1 MKRTGLVLGLAAT
14 VAAAFGAPPP
24 TVPDA
29 RALDRM
35 AARLAP
41 TPMRVDVSHLNSGD
55 RRALGKLVDASRIV
69 NDVFLDQI
77 WSGNRAL
84 AAKLRADPSPLGRA
98 RWHYFWMNKSPWS
111 EIDGFTP
118 FLPDVPPTKPAGANF
133 YPEDM
138 TKQEF
143 EIWVKALPPSDQ
155 EQAKGFYTVI
165 RRDASRRLTIVP
177 YSREYRADLERA
189 AALLRE
195 AAAATE
201 NATLRRFL
209 TTRAA
214 ALLSNDY
221 YESDIAWM
229 DLDAPIDVTIGPYE
243 TYNDGL
249 FGYKAAFESYVT
261 IRDDAQTGKLAF
273 YSKHLQDV
281 EDHLPEDPKYRVA
294 KLGAASPIRVVNEL
308 FAAGDGNHGIATA
321 AYNLPNDDRVIQQK
335 GSKRILLRNI
345 QQAKF
350 EKTLVPISKIVL
362 APADRKDVD
371 FDMFFTWIMAHE
383 LTHGLGPHQIHV
395 GGRETSPRF
404 ELKDLY
410 SAIEEAKADVTGMVA
425 LQRMMDTKAI
435 PAGPGE
441 ERKLYTTVLASAF
454 RTLHFGLQDAHARG
468 QAMQV
473 NYLLDKGGYVARPDG
488 TFAVDF
494 GKIRQAVSALDHDL
508 LTLEATGDYD
518 GAKKMMT
525 ELAVL
530 RPEVK
535 KTVDR
540 LAAIPTDIEP
550 IYTSAEALSANPG
563 APRKRPGGPEKP
575 APSPSR

>member
-1 MKRTGLVLGLAAT
+1 MRTLVPGLALAI
-14 VAAAFGAPPP
+14 VAAASSAATSGSAAP
-24 TVPDA
+24 TALPDA
-29 RALDRM
+29 AQLAKM

-41 TPMRVDVSHLNSGD
+41 TPLPVDITRLSAGD
-55 RRALGKLVDASRIV
+55 RRALAKLVEASRVV
-69 NDVFLDQI
+69 NDIFLEQL

-84 AAKLRADPSPLGRA
+84 SAKLQADRSTLGRA
-98 RWHYFWMNKSPWS
+98 RWHYFWMNKGPWS
-111 EIDGFTP
+111 EIDGYTA
-118 FLPDVPPTKPAGANF
+118 FLPGVPATKPPGANF

-138 TKQEF
+138 TKEEF
-143 EIWVKALPPSDQ
+143 ESWVRGLPAAQQD
-155 EQAKGFYTVI
+155 EAKGFYTVI
-165 RRDASRRLTIVP
+165 RRDASRKLTIVP
-177 YSREYRADLERA
+177 YSREYRKDLERA

-195 AAAATE
+195 AADETD
-201 NATLRRFL
+201 NATLKRFL
-209 TTRAA
+209 TARAA
-214 ALLSNDY
+214 AFLSNDY
-221 YESDIAWM
+221 FDSDVAWM
-229 DLDAPIDVTIGPYE
+229 DLDAPIDLTIGPYE
-243 TYNDGL
+243 TYNDGF

-261 IRDDAQTGKLAF
+261 IRDDAETKKLAF
-273 YSKHLQDV
+273 YSEHLQDV

-345 QQAKF
+345 QRAKF

-362 APADRKDVD
+362 SPADRKDVD
-371 FDMFFTWIMAHE
+371 FGMFFTWIMAHE
-383 LTHGLGPHQIHV
+383 LTHGLGPHQIV
-395 GGRETSPRF
+395 VAGRETNPRL

-435 PAGPGE
+435 PAGPAE
-441 ERKLYTTVLASAF
+441 EHKLYTTVLASAF

-494 GKIRQAVSALDHDL
+494 AKIQGAVADLDHDL
-508 LTLEATGDYD
+508 LT
-518 GAKKMMT
+518 
-525 ELAVL
+525 
-530 RPEVK
+530 
-535 KTVDR
+535 
-540 LAAIPTDIEP
+540 
-550 IYTSAEALSANPG
+550 
-563 APRKRPGGPEKP
+563 
-575 APSPSR
+575 

>member
-1 MKRTGLVLGLAAT
+1 MKKTALVLGLA
-14 VAAAFGAPPP
+14 VAAGAAFAAAPPP
-24 TVPDA
+24 VPDA
-29 RALDRM
+29 AALDRM
-35 AARLAP
+35 AARLTP
-41 TPMRVDVSHLNSGD
+41 TPMRVDLSHLSAGD
-55 RRALGKLVDASRIV
+55 RRALPRLVDASRIV
-69 NDVFLDQI
+69 NDIFLGQL

-84 AAKLRADPSPLGRA
+84 AAKLRADGSALGRA
-98 RWHYFWMNKSPWS
+98 RYHYFWMNKGPWS
-111 EIDGFTP
+111 EIDGYTA
-118 FLPDVPPTKPAGANF
+118 FLPGVPPTKPAGANF

-138 TKQEF
+138 TKGEF
-143 EIWVKALPPSDQ
+143 ESWLKALSPADQ

-165 RRDASRRLTIVP
+165 RRDASRGLTVIP
-177 YSREYRADLERA
+177 YGREYREDLERA
-189 AALLRE
+189 AGLLRE

-209 TTRAA
+209 TARAA
-214 ALLSNDY
+214 AFLSNDY

-249 FGYKAAFESYVT
+249 FGYKAAFEAYVT
-261 IRDDAQTGKLAF
+261 IRDEQETAKLAF
-273 YSKHLQDV
+273 FSKHLQDV

-350 EKTLVPISKIVL
+350 QKTLLPISMVVL

-371 FDMFFTWIMAHE
+371 FDMFFTWILAHE
-383 LTHGLGPHQIHV
+383 LTHGLGPHQIDV
-395 GGRETSPRF
+395 DGRRTNPRL

-435 PAGPGE
+435 PGGAGE

-468 QAMQV
+468 QAMQT

-494 GKIRQAVSALDHDL
+494 GKIKQAVSDLDHVL
-508 LTLEATGDYD
+508 LTLEATGDYA
-518 GAKKMMT
+518 GTKEMMG

-530 RPEVK
+530 RPEVRK
-535 KTVDR
+535 AIDR
-540 LAAIPTDIEP
+540 LAGVPTDIEP
-550 IYTSAEALSANPG
+550 IYVTAEGLSASPG
-563 APRKRPGGPEKP
+563 TLRKRPGGPVNG
-575 APSPSR
+575 AASPSH